1 MQLWTSF
8 FCGALCV
15 AACLPSLVQGQ
26 GTGAPIRNLRIPLEH
41 YEDGKVRTQITAGT
55 ATMGENGSVTA
66 SDVKIEMYDR
76 AGGLESSA
84 EAGDC
89 FVDREKES
97 VVSTNTVRV
106 TQKGVSI
113 TGTGFE
119 WHAGEQSFKIH
130 SRARVVFVRNPA
142 MKLWDI
148 P

>member
-1 MQLWTSF
+1 MQLWTSL

-55 ATMGENGSVTA
+55 ASG
-66 SDVKIEMYDR
+66 VKIEMYDR